1 MRWVR
6 TFLMLVL
13 WSCCLLVQAEPA
25 QHWSVGLHRMA
36 VTDPVDGQPMQALA
50 FYPSS
55 DAAR

>member
-25 QHWSVGLHRMA
+25 QHWSVGQQRKS
-36 VTDPVDGQPMQALA
+36 VNEPVDGQPLHAPA
-50 FYPSS
+50 V
-55 DAAR
+55 